1 MENIIFSEG
10 RGRPLSNMEGTSVQT
25 LRGVR
30 LLAPPH
36 ARGAGHTG

>member
-25 LRGVR
+25 HFV
-30 LLAPPH
+30 AF
-36 ARGAGHTG
+36 AC